1 MPSPFFSS
9 LRVRNSSQL
18 GLLQQEDRK
27 IFGKN
32 TSRAEIEK
40 RFHELLSSNGPALLR
55 LARSYTKTSSDCD
68 DLFQDIALAIWRALP
83 GFRHESSE
91 RTFVFR
97 IANNRAMTFL
107 AERRP
112 ATEPDSDV
120 EVPDPGLSPEA
131 ELSRDQQGSRLT
143 KAIQI
148 LPIEYR
154 QVITL
159 MLEGLSYAEISG
171 VLGIG
176 ESNVGVRLNRAR
188 QMLRRLLEESAN
200 ARR

>member
-1 MPSPFFSS
+1 
-9 LRVRNSSQL
+9 
-18 GLLQQEDRK
+18 LQQEDRK
-27 IFGKN
+27 IFGQN

-40 RFHELLSSNGPALLR
+40 RFDDLLAANGPALLR
-55 LARSYTKTSSDCD
+55 LARSYTKTISDRD
-68 DLFQDIALAIWRALP
+68 DLFQDITLAIWKALP
-83 GFRHESSE
+83 GFRQECSE

-107 AERRP
+107 AQRRP
-112 ATEPDSDV
+112 AAEPDNDI
-120 EVPDPGLSPEA
+120 EMPDPGLSPEA
-131 ELSRDQQGSRLT
+131 ELSRDQEGSRLA
-143 KAIQI
+143 KAIQT

-159 MLEGLSYAEISG
+159 TLEDLSYAEISG

>member
-1 MPSPFFSS
+1 M
-9 LRVRNSSQL
+9 
-18 GLLQQEDRK
+18 QQEDRK
-27 IFGKN
+27 IFGQN
-32 TSRAEIEK
+32 TSRAENEK
-40 RFHELLSSNGPALLR
+40 RFHDLLSSNGPALLR
-55 LARSYTKTSSDCD
+55 LARSYTKTNSDRD
-68 DLFQDIALAIWRALP
+68 DLFQDIALAIWKALP
-83 GFRHESSE
+83 GFRQESTE
-91 RTFVFR
+91 RTFIFR

-112 ATEPDSDV
+112 ATEPDDV
-120 EVPDPGLSPEA
+120 IEVPDPGLGPEA
-131 ELSRDQQGSRLT
+131 ELSRDQEGLRLT